1 MSLLLDAIKKA
12 EQREKSQ
19 SPGGQFEQ
27 QGAQLPDDEPTAI
40 SESSGGA
47 TAAEPLELAINPELL
62 EDSPETEAG
71 IATSPQDY
79 STTPG
84 NPPSQTDTTDYSAA
98 EHEATTT
105 GGSSNSPLPV
115 DAEDYT
121 VDWTEPSTRSPTPNG
136 VETDNTESV
145 TDGPLPTAP
154 DEASLAAQLAQG
166 VDGNF
171 ATAQESPGSLPDNSP
186 LAPSTK
192 DPAKPRQHPGSI
204 PAAETSQLPT
214 AAWSPFRLVLL
225 LLVVF
230 GGAVAFYFV
239 DSLRDNRRSATV
251 IQPVAV
257 DHQRGVDSISG
268 FNSSVLDQSNREFA
282 SSISPAGNNRNETE
296 QLATEPVQQGS
307 GRLTLAESPA
317 PVITLPGYTDT
328 APRKTLTISAGKNLT
343 DAPAQFDPGPSGNEL
358 ISPLAADAPI
368 QSSSEDQAVGRT
380 NTGKL
385 SIEKTDSDL
394 HLTLQRQAQ
403 KALNQGDY
411 ALAQEL
417 YSRWLSLRPDAI
429 TARFGIAAT
438 AMMTANTDSAR
449 EQYEQI
455 LQQQPGNPAAY
466 AALLKLATSGS
477 GNLSA
482 LQTLHDLH
490 PEDPYLN
497 YLLGNHHAELKQW
510 RIAQHHY
517 FAASTA
523 APQHAGYAFNLA
535 VALEQIGQAQTAL
548 NFYRKAANGSTMPL
562 SPRLKTQALQRI
574 EILQGS
580 PLSQ

>member
-12 EQREKSQ
+12 EQREKNQ
-19 SPGGQFEQ
+19 SPGESFEQ
-27 QGAQLPDDEPTAI
+27 QGAELPDGEP
-40 SESSGGA
+40 

-62 EDSPETEAG
+62 EDSPEPEAG
-71 IATSPQDY
+71 ITTSQQDY
-79 STTPG
+79 STIPG

-98 EHEATTT
+98 EHEATIT
-105 GGSSNSPLPV
+105 GGSSNPPLPV
-115 DAEDYT
+115 DAVDYT
-121 VDWTEPSTRSPTPNG
+121 VDWTEPSTHAPTPTG
-136 VETDNTESV
+136 VETDNTEAV
-145 TDGPLPTAP
+145 TEGPLPTAP
-154 DEASLAAQLAQG
+154 DEASLAAQLAES
-166 VDGNF
+166 VDGDSS
-171 ATAQESPGSLPDNSP
+171 TAQESPGSLPDDSP
-186 LAPSTK
+186 LAPFSD
-192 DPAKPRQHPGSI
+192 DPAKQRQHPGSI
-204 PAAETSQLPT
+204 PAAETSRLPT

-225 LLVVF
+225 VLVAF
-230 GGAVAFYFV
+230 GGAIAFYFV
-239 DSLRDNRRSATV
+239 DSLRDSQRSATV

-257 DHQRGVDSISG
+257 DHQRSVDGISG
-268 FNSSVLDQSNREFA
+268 FNSPTLNQSNRDFA
-282 SSISPAGNNRNETE
+282 SAISPAGNNSNEPE
-296 QLATEPVQQGS
+296 RLATEPMQQDSGS
-307 GRLTLAESPA
+307 LTLAESPA
-317 PVITLPGYTDT
+317 PSIALPGDTDT
-328 APRKTLTISAGKNLT
+328 APLNTLAISAGKNLA
-343 DAPAQFDPGPSGNEL
+343 DAPAQIDPGPSGDEFTP
-358 ISPLAADAPI
+358 PLAAAAPT
-368 QSSSEDQAVGRT
+368 QSPSEDQAVGRT
-380 NTGKL
+380 HTGKL
-385 SIEKTDSDL
+385 SIVKTDSDL

-411 ALAQEL
+411 AHAREL

-466 AALLKLATSGS
+466 AALLKLATSGT

-482 LQTLHDLH
+482 LQTLYDLH
-490 PEDPYLN
+490 PEDAYLN

-535 VALEQIGQAQTAL
+535 VALEQIGQAQAAL
-548 NFYRKAANGSTMPL
+548 NFYRKAANGRTMPL
-562 SPRLKTQALQRI
+562 STRLKKQALQRI
-574 EILQGS
+574 EILQAS